1 MTSRRGFLGGAG
13 AAAGAIAALGAP
25 AVAQADAEPFFARH
39 QGGIATPQ
47 TQQTQVYF
55 AVFDLATD
63 RRDDVIGVMRA
74 WTTASAVLQ
83 AGLPVDRLDHDLA
96 LPPADSGEAIG
107 LNPARLTLTFGFGPE
122 LFTYQGKDRY
132 GLAAR
137 RPEALADLPFFP
149 GDQLQADK
157 TGGSIMVQACADD
170 PQVAFH
176 AVRQLARI
184 AGGAVSLK
192 WTQTGYCSPPANGA
206 TPRNLMGFKDGTM
219 NPRVADPKAM
229 TASVWVGPEGP
240 AWMQGGSY
248 MVARRIRIA
257 LQHWDQIKLGFQE
270 QVFGRHKYS
279 GAPLGQK
286 DEFAPLDLDAA
297 DADGNPVIPAN
308 AHVRLGAPAV
318 NGGVEILRRSYSYS
332 DGANFTAERW
342 PPWRQAMEYDAGLLF
357 ICYQKDPRAGFIR
370 IFNGMSRIDALNQFT
385 THVGSGIFACPPGA
399 AKGSYIGQA
408 LFEES

>member
-13 AAAGAIAALGAP
+13 AAAGALAALGAP
-25 AVAQADAEPFFARH
+25 SMAHANAMPFFGPH
-39 QGGIATPQ
+39 QSGIATPQ
-47 TQQTQVYF
+47 QSHVFF
-55 AVFDLATD
+55 AVFDLTTD
-63 RRDDVIGVMRA
+63 RRDDLIGVMRD
-74 WTTASAVLQ
+74 WTLASALLQ
-83 AGLPVDRLDHDLA
+83 AGLPVDHFGHD
-96 LPPADSGEAIG
+96 PAEPDSGEAIG

-137 RPEALADLPFFP
+137 RPAALVDLPVFP

-157 TGGSIMVQACADD
+157 TGGALMVQACADD

-184 AGGAVSLK
+184 ADGAVTLN
-192 WTQTGYCSPPANGA
+192 WTQAGYSSAAPNGG

-219 NPRVADPKAM
+219 NPNTADPKAM
-229 TASVWVGPEGP
+229 AASVWVGPEGP

-257 LQHWDQIKLGFQE
+257 LQHWDQMKVAFQE
-270 QVFGRHKYS
+270 QVVGRHKRS
-279 GAPLGQK
+279 GAPLGK
-286 DEFAPLDLDAA
+286 TSEFAPLELDAT

-318 NGGVEILRRSYSYS
+318 NDGVEILRRSFSYS
-332 DGANFTAERW
+332 EGVSFTAERW
-342 PPWRQAMEYDAGLLF
+342 PPWRQAMEYNAGLLF
-357 ICYQKDPRAGFIR
+357 ICYQKDPRGGFIR
-370 IFNGMSRIDALNQFT
+370 IFGPMSRLDALNQFT
-385 THVGSGIFACPPGA
+385 THEGSGIFACPPGA
-399 AKGSYIGQA
+399 AKGGYIGQA
-408 LFEES
+408 LFDAA

>member
-13 AAAGAIAALGAP
+13 AAAGTMAALGAP
-25 AVAQADAEPFFARH
+25 SVAHANAEPFFAPH

-47 TQQTQVYF
+47 TQQGHIYF
-55 AVFDLATD
+55 AVFDLSAD
-63 RRDDVIGVMRA
+63 RRDDLIGVMRA
-74 WTTASAVLQ
+74 WTLASARMQ
-83 AGLPVDRLDHDLA
+83 AGLPVERLGDDLA
-96 LPPADSGEAIG
+96 LPAPDSGEAVG
-107 LNPARLTLTFGFGPE
+107 LDPTRLTLTFGFGPE

-137 RPEALADLPFFP
+137 RPSALVDLPVFP

-157 TGGSIMVQACADD
+157 TGGSIAVQACADD

-192 WTQTGYCSPPANGA
+192 WTQTGYCSVPANGA

-219 NPRVADPKAM
+219 NPKVADPKAM

-257 LQHWDQIKLGFQE
+257 LQHWDQVRLGFQE

-286 DEFAPLDLDAA
+286 NEFAPLDLDAT

-308 AHVRLGAPAV
+308 AHVRLGAPAL
-318 NGGVEILRRSYSYS
+318 NGGVAILRRSYSYS
-332 DGANFTAERW
+332 DGASFIAERW

-357 ICYQKDPRAGFIR
+357 ICYQNDPRTGFIR
-370 IFNGMSRIDALNQFT
+370 IFEQMSKIDALNQFT
-385 THVGSGIFACPPGA
+385 TPVGSGIFACPPGA
-399 AKGSYIGQA
+399 EKGTYIGQA
-408 LFEES
+408 LFETA

>member
-13 AAAGAIAALGAP
+13 AAAGAMAALGAP
-25 AVAQADAEPFFARH
+25 SVAHANAERFFAPH
-39 QGGIATPQ
+39 QGGIVT
-47 TQQTQVYF
+47 TQQGHIYF
-55 AVFDLATD
+55 AVFDLSTD
-63 RRDDVIGVMRA
+63 RRDDVISVMHA
-74 WTTASAVLQ
+74 WTLASARLQ
-83 AGLPVDRLDHDLA
+83 AGLPVERLGDDPA
-96 LPPADSGEAIG
+96 LPAPDSGEAVG
-107 LNPARLTLTFGFGPE
+107 LDPMRLTLTFGFGPE

-137 RPEALADLPFFP
+137 RPPALVDLPVFP
-149 GDQLQADK
+149 GDQLEADK

-192 WTQTGYCSPPANGA
+192 WTQTGYCSVPANGA

-219 NPRVADPKAM
+219 NPKVADPKAM
-229 TASVWVGPEGP
+229 ATSVWVGPEGP

-257 LQHWDQIKLGFQE
+257 LQHWDQVRLGFQE

-286 DEFAPLDLDAA
+286 DEFEPLDLDAT

-308 AHVRLGAPAV
+308 AHVRLGAPAL

-332 DGANFTAERW
+332 DGASFIAERW

-357 ICYQKDPRAGFIR
+357 ICYQKDPRTGFIR
-370 IFNGMSRIDALNQFT
+370 IFEQMSKIDALNQFT
-385 THVGSGIFACPPGA
+385 TPVGSGIFACPPGA
-399 AKGSYIGQA
+399 EKGTYIGQA
-408 LFEES
+408 LFETA

>member
-13 AAAGAIAALGAP
+13 VAAGAIAALGAP
-25 AVAQADAEPFFARH
+25 SMAHANAEPFFAPH
-39 QGGIATPQ
+39 QGGIATPHA
-47 TQQTQVYF
+47 QQTNIYF

-63 RRDDVIGVMRA
+63 RRDDVIGMMRA
-74 WTTASAVLQ
+74 WTAAAARLQ
-83 AGLPVDRLDHDLA
+83 AGLPVERLDDD
-96 LPPADSGEAIG
+96 PAVPAPDSGDAVG
-107 LNPARLTLTFGFGPE
+107 LDPARLTLTFGFGPD

-137 RPEALADLPFFP
+137 RPAALVDLPIFP
-149 GDQLQADK
+149 GDQLEAEK
-157 TGGSIMVQACADD
+157 TGGAIMVQACADD

-184 AGGAVSLK
+184 AGNTVSLK
-192 WTQTGYCSPPANGA
+192 WTQTGYCAAPVNGG

-219 NPRVADPKAM
+219 NPKVADPKAM
-229 TASVWVGPEGP
+229 AAVVWVGPEGP

-257 LQHWDQIKLGFQE
+257 LQHWDQVRLGFQE

-286 DEFAPLDLDAA
+286 DEFAPLDLDAT

-308 AHVRLGAPAV
+308 AHARLGAPAV
-318 NGGVEILRRSYSYS
+318 NGGAQILRRAYSYS
-332 DGANFTAERW
+332 DGASFVAERW
-342 PPWRQAMEYDAGLLF
+342 PPWKQAMEYDAGLLF
-357 ICYQKDPRAGFIR
+357 ICYQKDPRTGFIR
-370 IFNGMSRIDALNQFT
+370 IFEPMSRIDALNQFT
-385 THVGSGIFACPPGA
+385 TSVGSGIFACPPGA
-399 AKGSYIGQA
+399 AKGGYIGRA
-408 LFEES
+408 LFEA

>member
-1 MTSRRGFLGGAG
+1 M
-13 AAAGAIAALGAP
+13 AALGAP
-25 AVAQADAEPFFARH
+25 SVAHANAEPFFAPR

-47 TQQTQVYF
+47 TQQGHIYF
-55 AVFDLATD
+55 AVFDLSAD
-63 RRDDVIGVMRA
+63 RCDDLIGVMRA
-74 WTTASAVLQ
+74 WTLASARMQ
-83 AGLPVDRLDHDLA
+83 AGLPVERLGDDLA
-96 LPPADSGEAIG
+96 LPAPDSGEAVG
-107 LNPARLTLTFGFGPE
+107 LDPTRLTLTFGFGPE

-137 RPEALADLPFFP
+137 RPSALVDLPVFP

-157 TGGSIMVQACADD
+157 TGGSIAVQACADD

-192 WTQTGYCSPPANGA
+192 WTQTGYCSVPANGA

-219 NPRVADPKAM
+219 NPKVADPKAM

-257 LQHWDQIKLGFQE
+257 LQHWDQVRLGFQE

-286 DEFAPLDLDAA
+286 NEFAPLDLDAT

-308 AHVRLGAPAV
+308 AHVRLGAPAL
-318 NGGVEILRRSYSYS
+318 NGGVAILRRSYSYS
-332 DGANFTAERW
+332 DGASFIAERW

-357 ICYQKDPRAGFIR
+357 ICYQNDPRTGFIR
-370 IFNGMSRIDALNQFT
+370 IFEQMSKIDALNQFT
-385 THVGSGIFACPPGA
+385 TPVGSGIFACPPGA
-399 AKGSYIGQA
+399 EKGTYIGQA
-408 LFEES
+408 LFETA